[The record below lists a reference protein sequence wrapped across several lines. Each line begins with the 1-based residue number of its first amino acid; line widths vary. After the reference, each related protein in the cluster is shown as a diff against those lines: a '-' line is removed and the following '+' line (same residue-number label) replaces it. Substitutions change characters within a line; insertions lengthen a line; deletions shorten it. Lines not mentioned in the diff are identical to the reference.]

1 MLVKPQIEALL
12 PHVDNRYSLAI
23 LVAKRARQLVD
34 GAQPL
39 SDNDSPNNVSIACQE
54 LDEDR
59 IVCVRGARDFHIPIR
74 PEIEAARL
82 EKQRA
87 AENAAAV
94 ENIKDMFSRLDEPEG
109 ERDDA
114 ASILRQIEALGDTS
128 ADAGDPVADLLS
140 GDDAAVPEETTEV
153 AGESGEK
160 ED

>member
-1 MLVKPQIEALL
+1 MLVKPQIESLL
-12 PHVDNRYSLAI
+12 PHVENRYSLAI
-23 LVAKRARQLVD
+23 LIAKRARQLVD

-39 SDNDSPNNVSIACQE
+39 SETDSPNNVSIACQE
-54 LDEDR
+54 LEEDK
-59 IVCVRGARDFHIPIR
+59 IECVRGVSDFYIPIR

-94 ENIKDMFSRLDEPEG
+94 ENIKEMFSRLDEPDG

-114 ASILRQIEALGDTS
+114 ASILRQIEAIGEPA
-128 ADAGDPVADLLS
+128 ADETPTMADLLVS
-140 GDDAAVPEETTEV
+140 DDPADNIDVVE
-153 AGESGEK
+153 EK